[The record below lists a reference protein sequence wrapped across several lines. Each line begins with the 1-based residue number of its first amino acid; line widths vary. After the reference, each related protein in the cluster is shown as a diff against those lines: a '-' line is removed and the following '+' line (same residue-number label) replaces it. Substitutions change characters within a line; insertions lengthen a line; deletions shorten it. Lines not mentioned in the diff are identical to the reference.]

1 MSKEHTLKCWLTY
14 FEAIERGEK
23 NFEVRR
29 DDRGFQKGDVLIL
42 LCYNERAGMYMKR
55 RDGQI
60 AEVRRRISYIL
71 TGGQFGIQPRYVV
84 MGLEPADAPGARPD
98 AIGIEQPQQE
108 AAE

>member
-1 MSKEHTLKCWLTY
+1 MTQEHRLKCWLTY

-42 LCYNERAGMYMKR
+42 LCYNPEANMYMKR
-55 RDGQI
+55 RDGKI
-60 AEVRRRISYIL
+60 AEVRRTVGYIL
-71 TGGQFGIQPRYVV
+71 TGGQFGIQPGYVV
-84 MGLEPADAPGARPD
+84 MAL
-98 AIGIEQPQQE
+98 EQPQQE